1 MKKLLVLLIAS
12 LSIFLV
18 SCQDKNRTEVVPDV
32 KGDQKKITVSNMA
45 DESSIKEVE
54 SALKAYLQEQSVD
67 DFIKGVADYNQTV
80 ENKSLIG
87 SFEEKEQPIYD
98 MEAISKLWTS
108 KKGDFIG
115 TNCRLN
121 TFTLLKG
128 NIEIQKGHIDD
139 SLLFLD
145 ESAILTG
152 NLFEKEDEER
162 FKRLFSKVKTENT
175 KDIRIHAEKMKE
187 HFSNIKFDEGAKMI
201 SVVIHDNLDGDFLFV
216 GHVGVLVKEK
226 GEYLFVEKL
235 SFEEP
240 FQAIKF
246 KTKEDC
252 FKYLFLKYK
261 HYQDETTAKPF
272 LMENDE
278 FVEPDLYDK
287 E

>member
-240 FQAIKF
+240 FQAVKF

-278 FVEPDLYDK
+278 FIELDLYDK